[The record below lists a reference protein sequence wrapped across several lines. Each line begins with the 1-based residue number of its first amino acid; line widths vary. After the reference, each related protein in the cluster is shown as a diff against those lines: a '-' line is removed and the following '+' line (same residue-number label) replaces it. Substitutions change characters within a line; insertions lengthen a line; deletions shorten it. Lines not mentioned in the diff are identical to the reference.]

1 VVPRSQEPSGGKDE
15 GARVRYGAAEM
26 EREEVGG
33 SGKKK
38 KKRERL
44 KKKNKKAESQQKLM

>member
-1 VVPRSQEPSGGKDE
+1 MVPRSQEPSGGKDE

-38 KKRERL
+38 KKKREA
-44 KKKNKKAESQQKLM
+44 KEEK